1 MSNKNF
7 GFGTQIRKSPYFDS
21 TVKWGATGFSVYNH
35 MYIPRDF
42 GSPEQNFWNLIEKSI
57 LCDVAVER
65 QVEITGSDAYKFIQL
80 LTPRDLSKL
89 SVGQCKYVLIVNN
102 DGGILNDPVLLR
114 LAENHFWLS
123 LADSD
128 VLLWAQGVAVNSGL
142 DVKISEPD
150 VSPLQLQGPTSQEI
164 MVKLFGE
171 DIRDL
176 KYYWLREYQLDG
188 IPLIV
193 SRTGWSS
200 ELGYEIYL
208 RDGSKGNELYE
219 KIMAAGKEHGIQPG
233 HTSSIRRIEG
243 GMLSYH
249 ADADI
254 HTNPFELGLDRLV
267 NLDSEINFIG
277 KKALKKIKEKG
288 ISRKQVGLVID
299 CAPLSGP
306 NTTFW
311 PIKKDRKQIGKVTSA
326 VYSPRLKKNI
336 ALAMVSVEQS
346 EIDFIG
352 KEALK
357 KIKQEGIKRKQVGLI
372 IDCDPLSGPNTTF
385 WPIEKDGKKIGK
397 VTSAVYSPRLKKNIA
412 LAMIEINYSELGN
425 RLDVQ
430 IHEGKYSATI
440 VEKPF
445 YDPKKNIVKS

>member
-42 GSPEQNFWNLIEKSI
+42 GSPEQNFWNLIQTAI

-65 QVEITGSDAYKFIQL
+65 QVEITGPDAYKFTQL

-89 SVGQCKYVLIVNN
+89 AIGQCKYVLITNN
-102 DGGILNDPVLLR
+102 EGGILNDPVLLR

-142 DVKISEPD
+142 NVQIKEPD
-150 VSPLQLQGPTSQEI
+150 VSPLQLQGPNSGDI

-171 DIRDL
+171 DIREL
-176 KYYWLREYQLDG
+176 KYYWLREYDLDG

-219 KIMAAGKEHGIQPG
+219 KIMEAGKTHGLQPG

-254 HTNPFELGLDRLV
+254 NTNPFELGLDRLV
-267 NLDSEINFIG
+267 NLDADINFVG
-277 KKALKKIKEKG
+277 K
-288 ISRKQVGLVID
+288 D
-299 CAPLSGP
+299 
-306 NTTFW
+306 
-311 PIKKDRKQIGKVTSA
+311 
-326 VYSPRLKKNI
+326 
-336 ALAMVSVEQS
+336 
-346 EIDFIG
+346 
-352 KEALK
+352 ALK
-357 KIKQEGIKRKQVGLI
+357 KIKQDGIKRKQVGI
-372 IDCDPLSGPNTTF
+372 EIDCEPLTGPNTTF
-385 WPIEKDGKKIGK
+385 WELQKDDKKIGK

-412 LAMIEINYSELGN
+412 LAMVEIQQTEIGN
-425 RLDVQ
+425 KFEV
-430 IHEGKYSATI
+430 ISNEGKFNCTV

-445 YDPKKNIVKS
+445 YDPKKKIASSS

>member
-1 MSNKNF
+1 MTDKNF

-42 GSPEQNFWNLIEKSI
+42 GDPEQNFWNLIEKSI

-65 QVEITGSDAYKFIQL
+65 QVEITGPDAYKFTQL
-80 LTPRDLSKL
+80 LTPRDLSNI
-89 SVGQCKYVLIVNN
+89 SIGQCKYVLITNN
-102 DGGILNDPVLLR
+102 EGGILNDPVLLR

-142 DVKISEPD
+142 NVNISEPD
-150 VSPLQLQGPTSQEI
+150 VSPLQLQGPTSKDI

-171 DIRDL
+171 SIKDL
-176 KYYWLREYQLDG
+176 KYYWFKEYDLDG

-200 ELGYEIYL
+200 EFGYELFL
-208 RDGSKGNELYE
+208 RDGSKGTDLYE
-219 KIMAAGKEHGIQPG
+219 KIMNAGKEHGLQPG

-254 HTNPFELGLDRLV
+254 QTNPFELGFDRLV
-267 NLDSEINFIG
+267 SLDNDIEFVG
-277 KKALKKIKEKG
+277 KAALKKIKAEG
-288 ISRKQVGLVID
+288 IKRKQVGLEIN
-299 CAPLSGP
+299 CEPLSGP

-311 PIKKDRKQIGKVTSA
+311 SIKKD
-326 VYSPRLKKNI
+326 N
-336 ALAMVSVEQS
+336 
-346 EIDFIG
+346 
-352 KEALK
+352 
-357 KIKQEGIKRKQVGLI
+357 
-372 IDCDPLSGPNTTF
+372 N
-385 WPIEKDGKKIGK
+385 KIGK
-397 VTSAVYSPRLKKNIA
+397 VTSAVYSPRLEKNIA
-412 LAMIEINYSELGN
+412 LAMVNIKYSEIGTKLVVETN
-425 RLDVQ
+425 EKKFEAIV
-430 IHEGKYSATI
+430 

-445 YDPKKNIVKS
+445 YDPKKKIASS

>member
-1 MSNKNF
+1 MTNKNF

-21 TVKWGATGFSVYNH
+21 TVKWGVTGFSVYNH

-65 QVEITGSDAYKFIQL
+65 QVEITGPDAYKFTQL
-80 LTPRDLSKL
+80 LTPRDLSNI
-89 SVGQCKYVLIVNN
+89 SVGQCKYVLILNHE
-102 DGGILNDPVLLR
+102 GGILNDPVLLR

-128 VLLWAQGVAVNSGL
+128 ILLWAQGVAINSGL
-142 DVKISEPD
+142 NVKITEPD
-150 VSPLQLQGPTSQEI
+150 VSPLQLQGPTSKEI
-164 MVKLFGE
+164 MVKLFG
-171 DIRDL
+171 DSIKDL
-176 KYYWLREYQLDG
+176 KYYWFKECDLDG

-200 ELGYEIYL
+200 EFGYELFL
-208 RDGSKGNELYE
+208 RDGSKGNNLYE
-219 KIMAAGKEHGIQPG
+219 KLMIAGKEYGLKPG

-254 HTNPFELGLDRLV
+254 NTNPFELGLDRLV
-267 NLDSEINFIG
+267 SLDSNIEFIG
-277 KKALKKIKEKG
+277 KAALKKIKTQG
-288 ISRKQVGLVID
+288 IKRKQVGLEIF
-299 CAPLSGP
+299 CKPLPGP

-311 PIKKDRKQIGKVTSA
+311 SIKKDNNIIGKVTSA

-336 ALAMVSVEQS
+336 ALAMVNIKNSQ
-346 EIDFIG
+346 IG
-352 KEALK
+352 NKLK
-357 KIKQEGIKRKQVGLI
+357 V
-372 IDCDPLSGPNTTF
+372 
-385 WPIEKDGKKIGK
+385 
-397 VTSAVYSPRLKKNIA
+397 
-412 LAMIEINYSELGN
+412 EIN
-425 RLDVQ
+425 D
-430 IHEGKYSATI
+430 HEVNAII

-445 YDPKKNIVKS
+445 YDPKKKIACS

>member
-1 MSNKNF
+1 MTNKNF

-42 GSPEQNFWNLIEKSI
+42 GNPEQNFWNLIEKAI

-65 QVEITGSDAYKFIQL
+65 QVEITGPDAYKFIQL

-89 SVGQCKYVLIVNN
+89 AIGQCKYVLITNN
-102 DGGILNDPVLLR
+102 KGGILNDPVLLR
-114 LAENHFWLS
+114 LKENHFWLS

-142 DVKISEPD
+142 NVKIQEPD
-150 VSPLQLQGPTSQEI
+150 VSPLQLQGPTSGEI
-164 MVKLFGE
+164 MIKLFGE
-171 DIRDL
+171 DIKDL
-176 KYYWLREYQLDG
+176 KYYWLREYNLDG
-188 IPLIV
+188 IPLII

-219 KIMAAGKEHGIQPG
+219 KIMSAGKEHGLQPG

-254 HTNPFELGLDRLV
+254 NTNPFEIGLDRLV
-267 NLDSEINFIG
+267 SFDTEINFVG
-277 KKALKKIKEKG
+277 KEALKKIKQDG
-288 ISRKQVGLVID
+288 VTRKQVGIEID
-299 CAPLSGP
+299 CERLKEP
-306 NTTFW
+306 NTLFW
-311 PIKKDRKQIGKVTSA
+311 KVIKDNKEIGKVTSA

-336 ALAMVSVEQS
+336 ALAMVVVEQS
-346 EIDFIG
+346 EIGNKFQVIIG
-352 KEALK
+352 ESSY
-357 KIKQEGIKRKQVGLI
+357 ECTV
-372 IDCDPLSGPNTTF
+372 
-385 WPIEKDGKKIGK
+385 
-397 VTSAVYSPRLKKNIA
+397 
-412 LAMIEINYSELGN
+412 
-425 RLDVQ
+425 
-430 IHEGKYSATI
+430 

-445 YDPKKNIVKS
+445 YDPKKKIANS

>member
-7 GFGTQIRKSPYFDS
+7 GFGTQIRKSPYFDA
-21 TVKWGATGFSVYNH
+21 TVRWGATGFSVYNH

-42 GSPEQNFWNLIEKSI
+42 GNPEENFWNLVNDAI

-65 QVEITGSDAYKFIQL
+65 QVEITGPDAYQFVQL

-89 SVGQCKYVLIVNN
+89 SVGQCKYVLITNHE
-102 DGGILNDPVLLR
+102 GGILNDPVLLR

-128 VLLWAQGVAVNSGL
+128 ILLWAQGVAINSGL
-142 DVKISEPD
+142 KVKIIEPD
-150 VSPLQLQGPTSQEI
+150 ASPLQLQGPKSGEI
-164 MVKLFGE
+164 MVELFG
-171 DIRDL
+171 DHIRDL
-176 KYYWLREYQLDG
+176 KYYWLRELELDG
-188 IPLIV
+188 IPLVV

-208 RDGSKGNELYE
+208 RDGSRGDDLWER
-219 KIMAAGKEHGIQPG
+219 IMNAGKPFNLKPG

-254 HTNPFELGLDRLV
+254 NTNPFELGMDRLV

-277 KKALKKIKEKG
+277 KDALKKIKQNGVKR
-288 ISRKQVGLVID
+288 IQVGLELESE
-299 CAPLSGP
+299 PLKGP

-311 PIKKDRKQIGKVTSA
+311 PVIHNGENIGKITSA

-336 ALAMVSVEQS
+336 ALGIINIEYSKLNTELS
-346 EIDFIG
+346 TEIDNQYVKCTVI
-352 KEALK
+352 
-357 KIKQEGIKRKQVGLI
+357 
-372 IDCDPLSGPNTTF
+372 
-385 WPIEKDGKKIGK
+385 
-397 VTSAVYSPRLKKNIA
+397 
-412 LAMIEINYSELGN
+412 
-425 RLDVQ
+425 
-430 IHEGKYSATI
+430 
-440 VEKPF
+440 EKPF
-445 YDPKKNIVKS
+445 FDPRKKITSSKVN

>member
-1 MSNKNF
+1 MTNKNF

-65 QVEITGSDAYKFIQL
+65 QVEITGPDAFKFTQL

-89 SVGQCKYVLIVNN
+89 AVGQCKYVLITNN
-102 DGGILNDPVLLR
+102 EGGILNDPVLLR

-128 VLLWAQGVAVNSGL
+128 ILLWAQGVAVNSGL
-142 DVKISEPD
+142 NVQIKEPD
-150 VSPLQLQGPTSQEI
+150 VSPLQLQGPTSGEI
-164 MVKLFGE
+164 MIKLFGE
-171 DIRDL
+171 DIKDL
-176 KYYWLREYQLDG
+176 KYYWLREYNLDG

-208 RDGSKGNELYE
+208 RDGTKGNELYE
-219 KIMAAGKEHGIQPG
+219 KIMEAGTEHGLQPG

-254 HTNPFELGLDRLV
+254 NTNPFELGFDRLI
-267 NLDSEINFIG
+267 NLDSDINFIG
-277 KKALKKIKEKG
+277 KEALKKIKHNG
-288 ISRKQVGLVID
+288 ITRKQVGVEID
-299 CAPLSGP
+299 CRPLSGP

-311 PIKKDRKQIGKVTSA
+311 ELKKNNVNIGKVTSA

-346 EIDFIG
+346 EIGNEFQV
-352 KEALK
+352 KTN
-357 KIKQEGIKRKQVGLI
+357 EGLFNCIV
-372 IDCDPLSGPNTTF
+372 
-385 WPIEKDGKKIGK
+385 
-397 VTSAVYSPRLKKNIA
+397 
-412 LAMIEINYSELGN
+412 
-425 RLDVQ
+425 
-430 IHEGKYSATI
+430 

-445 YDPKKNIVKS
+445 YDPKKKIASS

>member
-42 GSPEQNFWNLIEKSI
+42 GNPEQNFWNLIEKSI

-65 QVEITGSDAYKFIQL
+65 QVEITGPDAFKFTQL
-80 LTPRDLSKL
+80 LTPRNLSN
-89 SVGQCKYVLIVNN
+89 VAIGQCKYVLITNN

-142 DVKISEPD
+142 NVNITEPD
-150 VSPLQLQGPTSQEI
+150 VSPLQLQGPTSKDI
-164 MVKLFGE
+164 MIKLFGE
-171 DIRDL
+171 SIKDL
-176 KYYWLREYQLDG
+176 KYYWFREYNLDG

-200 ELGYEIYL
+200 EFGYELFL
-208 RDGSKGNELYE
+208 RDGSKGNDLYE
-219 KIMAAGKEHGIQPG
+219 KIMSAGKEYGLQPG

-254 HTNPFELGLDRLV
+254 NTNPFELGLDRLV
-267 NLDSEINFIG
+267 SLDSDIEFIG
-277 KKALKKIKEKG
+277 KAALKKIKADG
-288 ISRKQVGLVID
+288 IKRKQVGLEIN
-299 CAPLSGP
+299 CEPLSGP

-311 PIKKDRKQIGKVTSA
+311 SIKKD
-326 VYSPRLKKNI
+326 N
-336 ALAMVSVEQS
+336 
-346 EIDFIG
+346 
-352 KEALK
+352 
-357 KIKQEGIKRKQVGLI
+357 
-372 IDCDPLSGPNTTF
+372 N
-385 WPIEKDGKKIGK
+385 KIGK

-412 LAMIEINYSELGN
+412 LAMINIENSEIGTSLEVNTNKGN
-425 RLDVQ
+425 FEA
-430 IHEGKYSATI
+430 II

-445 YDPKKNIVKS
+445 FDPKKKIASN

>member
-1 MSNKNF
+1 MVSKNF

-21 TVKWGATGFSVYNH
+21 TVKWGAAGFSVYNH

-42 GSPEQNFWNLIEKSI
+42 GNPEQNFWNLIEKSI

-65 QVEITGSDAYKFIQL
+65 QVEITGPDAYKFTQL

-89 SVGQCKYVLIVNN
+89 AVGQCKYVLITNN

-142 DVKISEPD
+142 NVKVSEPD
-150 VSPLQLQGPTSQEI
+150 VSPLQLQGPTSGEI
-164 MVKLFGE
+164 MIKLFGE
-171 DIRDL
+171 DINNL
-176 KYYWLREYQLDG
+176 KYYWLRELELDG

-208 RDGSKGNELYE
+208 RDGSKGNILYE
-219 KIMAAGKEHGIQPG
+219 KIMEAGKEHGLQPG

-254 HTNPFELGLDRLV
+254 NTNPFELGLDRLI

-277 KKALKKIKEKG
+277 K
-288 ISRKQVGLVID
+288 D
-299 CAPLSGP
+299 
-306 NTTFW
+306 
-311 PIKKDRKQIGKVTSA
+311 
-326 VYSPRLKKNI
+326 
-336 ALAMVSVEQS
+336 
-346 EIDFIG
+346 
-352 KEALK
+352 ALK
-357 KIKQEGIKRKQVGLI
+357 KIKQDGVKRKQVGLEL
-372 IDCDPLSGPNTTF
+372 DCESLERPNTTF
-385 WPIEKDGKKIGK
+385 WSIYKNGKNVGKI
-397 VTSAVYSPRLKKNIA
+397 TSAVYSPRLKKNIA
-412 LAMIEINYSELGN
+412 LAMIEVNHSEIGNTLKVSINDTEIN
-425 RLDVQ
+425 C
-430 IHEGKYSATI
+430 II

-445 YDPKKNIVKS
+445 YDPKKKIASS

>member
-1 MSNKNF
+1 MTNKNF
-7 GFGTQIRKSPYFDS
+7 GFGTQIRKSPYFNS

-42 GSPEQNFWNLIEKSI
+42 GDPEKNFWNLIEKAI

-65 QVEITGSDAYKFIQL
+65 QVEITGPDAYKFTQL

-89 SVGQCKYVLIVNN
+89 SIGQCKYVLITNN
-102 DGGILNDPVLLR
+102 NGGIINDPVLLR
-114 LAENHFWLS
+114 LSENHFWLS

-142 DVKISEPD
+142 KVKITEPD
-150 VSPLQLQGPTSQEI
+150 VSPLQLQGPNSGKI
-164 MVKLFGE
+164 MIKLFGE
-171 DIRDL
+171 TIKDL
-176 KYYWLREYQLDG
+176 KYYWLKEYNLDG

-208 RDGSKGNELYE
+208 RDGSKGNVLYE
-219 KIMAAGKEHGIQPG
+219 KIMKAGKDHGLQPG

-254 HTNPFELGLDRLV
+254 NTNPFELGLDRLI
-267 NLDSEINFIG
+267 NLD
-277 KKALKKIKEKG
+277 
-288 ISRKQVGLVID
+288 
-299 CAPLSGP
+299 
-306 NTTFW
+306 
-311 PIKKDRKQIGKVTSA
+311 
-326 VYSPRLKKNI
+326 
-336 ALAMVSVEQS
+336 S

-352 KEALK
+352 KEALT
-357 KIKQEGIKRKQVGLI
+357 KIKQDGIKRKQVGLEL
-372 IDCDPLSGPNTTF
+372 DCEPLKGPNTTF
-385 WPIEKDGKKIGK
+385 WSIFKDNKKIGK

-412 LAMIEINYSELGN
+412 LAIIEVSQSYIGN
-425 RLDVQ
+425 KFLVKTNGNE
-430 IHEGKYSATI
+430 ISCVV

-445 YDPKKNIVKS
+445 YDPKKKIASS

>member
-1 MSNKNF
+1 MTNKNF

-65 QVEITGSDAYKFIQL
+65 QVEITGPDAFKFTQL

-89 SVGQCKYVLIVNN
+89 AVGQCKYVLITNN
-102 DGGILNDPVLLR
+102 EGGILNDPVLLR

-128 VLLWAQGVAVNSGL
+128 ILLWAQGVAVNSGL
-142 DVKISEPD
+142 DVQIKEPD
-150 VSPLQLQGPTSQEI
+150 VSPLQLQGPTSGEI
-164 MVKLFGE
+164 MIKLFGE
-171 DIRDL
+171 DIKDL
-176 KYYWLREYQLDG
+176 KYYWLREYNLDG

-208 RDGSKGNELYE
+208 RDGTKGNELYE
-219 KIMAAGKEHGIQPG
+219 KIMEAGKEHGLQPG

-254 HTNPFELGLDRLV
+254 NTNPFELGFDRLV
-267 NLDSEINFIG
+267 NLDSDINFIG
-277 KKALKKIKEKG
+277 KEALKKIKHNG
-288 ISRKQVGLVID
+288 ITRKQVGIEID
-299 CAPLSGP
+299 CKPLSGP

-311 PIKKDRKQIGKVTSA
+311 ELKKNNVNIGKVTSA

-346 EIDFIG
+346 EIGNEF
-352 KEALK
+352 
-357 KIKQEGIKRKQVGLI
+357 QVTTNEGLFNCIV
-372 IDCDPLSGPNTTF
+372 
-385 WPIEKDGKKIGK
+385 
-397 VTSAVYSPRLKKNIA
+397 
-412 LAMIEINYSELGN
+412 
-425 RLDVQ
+425 
-430 IHEGKYSATI
+430 

-445 YDPKKNIVKS
+445 YDPKKKIASS

>member
-1 MSNKNF
+1 MSDKKNF

-21 TVKWGATGFSVYNH
+21 TVKWGATDFSVYNH

-42 GSPEQNFWNLIEKSI
+42 GSPEQNFWNLVNQAI

-65 QVEITGSDAYKFIQL
+65 QVEITGPDAAKFIQL

-102 DGGILNDPVLLR
+102 EGGILNDPVLLK

-142 DVKISEPD
+142 NVKITEPD
-150 VSPLQLQGPTSQEI
+150 VSPLQLQGPNSGKI
-164 MVKLFGE
+164 MEALFGKS
-171 DIRDL
+171 INDL
-176 KYYWLREYQLDG
+176 KYYWLRELNLDE

-200 ELGYEIYL
+200 ELGYELYL
-208 RDGSKGNELYE
+208 RDSSKGDELWE
-219 KIMAAGKEHGIQPG
+219 KIMSTGKEFGLKPG

-254 HTNPFELGLDRLV
+254 NTNPYELGLDRLV
-267 NLDSEINFIG
+267 NLDIKDNFVG
-277 KKALKKIKEKG
+277 KEALKKIYTEG
-288 ISRKQVGLVID
+288 IKRKQVGVILD
-299 CAPLSGP
+299 CEPLEGP

-311 PIKKDRKQIGKVTSA
+311 KIVKDSKEIGKITSA

-336 ALAMVSVEQS
+336 ALAMVAIDKSEVGTEFIVEVFS
-346 EIDFIG
+346 
-352 KEALK
+352 K
-357 KIKQEGIKRKQVGLI
+357 KV
-372 IDCDPLSGPNTTF
+372 N
-385 WPIEKDGKKIGK
+385 
-397 VTSAVYSPRLKKNIA
+397 AV
-412 LAMIEINYSELGN
+412 
-425 RLDVQ
+425 V
-430 IHEGKYSATI
+430 

-445 YDPKKNIVKS
+445 YDPKKKIASS

>member
-1 MSNKNF
+1 MTNKNF

-65 QVEITGSDAYKFIQL
+65 QVEITGPDAFKFTQL

-89 SVGQCKYVLIVNN
+89 AVGQCKYVLITNN
-102 DGGILNDPVLLR
+102 EGGILNDPVLLR
-114 LAENHFWLS
+114 LGENHFWLS

-142 DVKISEPD
+142 DVQIKEPD
-150 VSPLQLQGPTSQEI
+150 VSPLQLQGPTSGEI
-164 MVKLFGE
+164 MIKLFGE
-171 DIRDL
+171 GIKDL
-176 KYYWLREYQLDG
+176 KYYWLREYNLDG

-208 RDGSKGNELYE
+208 RDGTKGNELYE
-219 KIMAAGKEHGIQPG
+219 KIMEAGKEHGLQPG

-254 HTNPFELGLDRLV
+254 NTNPFELGFDRLV
-267 NLDSEINFIG
+267 NLDTDNNFIG
-277 KKALKKIKEKG
+277 KEALKKIKHNG
-288 ISRKQVGLVID
+288 ITRKQVGIEID
-299 CAPLSGP
+299 CKPLSGP

-311 PIKKDRKQIGKVTSA
+311 ELKKDNINIGKVTSA

-346 EIDFIG
+346 EIG
-352 KEALK
+352 NEL
-357 KIKQEGIKRKQVGLI
+357 QVTTNEGLFNCIV
-372 IDCDPLSGPNTTF
+372 
-385 WPIEKDGKKIGK
+385 
-397 VTSAVYSPRLKKNIA
+397 
-412 LAMIEINYSELGN
+412 
-425 RLDVQ
+425 
-430 IHEGKYSATI
+430 

-445 YDPKKNIVKS
+445 YDPKKKIASS